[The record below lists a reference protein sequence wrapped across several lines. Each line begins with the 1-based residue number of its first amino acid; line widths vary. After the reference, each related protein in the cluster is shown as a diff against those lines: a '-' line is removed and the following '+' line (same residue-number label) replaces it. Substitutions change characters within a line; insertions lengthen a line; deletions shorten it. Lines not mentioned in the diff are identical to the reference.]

1 MAKIITTR
9 KDAEEAFDVLLRSQ
23 ETLGYIPPDIMETVR
38 ISVDKGYKGSKLHF
52 YKLLSRNPE
61 IFKQFY
67 ESQD

>member
-1 MAKIITTR
+1 MAKIITT
-9 KDAEEAFDVLLRSQ
+9 KQNAEEAFDVLLRSQ

-52 YKLLSRNPE
+52 YKLLSEHPDLM
-61 IFKQFY
+61 KQFY

>member
-1 MAKIITTR
+1 MAKVITTR
-9 KDAEEAFDVLLRSQ
+9 KDAEEAFDVLLRAQ
-23 ETLGYIPPDIMETVR
+23 ETLGYIPPDIMLTVR

-67 ESQD
+67 ES